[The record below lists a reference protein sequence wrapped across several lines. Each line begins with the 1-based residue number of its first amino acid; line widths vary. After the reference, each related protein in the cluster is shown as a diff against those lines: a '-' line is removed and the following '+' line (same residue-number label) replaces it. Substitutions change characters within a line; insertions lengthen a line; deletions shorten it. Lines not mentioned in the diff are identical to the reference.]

1 MNIMLIMFFIYTT
14 FGDEDDIDLIFPAPK
29 FEGSS
34 VESELTYLDQFDG
47 CTFREDRNKSVVCMG
62 LTCTQ
67 YPSSVHLRTAS
78 LKIRTTKITTI
89 RKTDFQNLENV
100 LTLLIEFN
108 FDLIKLE
115 PGCFENLTQL
125 TNLSISFNQNLKS
138 LEADVFQGLKNLK
151 ELYMNK
157 NAFTE
162 VRDITRAL
170 SPEYVPSLEHLYMTE
185 NVFRNV
191 LKHDFLAMT
200 GSPLEE
206 LQMVLCQIEYV
217 HPESLNPLK
226 NLRFL
231 RLGQNQFNV
240 SVIEELISES
250 IQNKIPLRTLDLYDA
265 GFRRKPPTNL
275 LTLIAQTNITHL
287 SLGRNTFDNLNEY
300 SFPKMPKI
308 VVLDLSNCLLLDI
321 AIGTFDTMPNLKTLL
336 LAGNRLPSIGPG
348 IALSRL
354 KKLDV
359 SANSG
364 NPISRSYFRVDD
376 YIFVGMDSLFALQLS
391 NNLISQITPYMFA
404 GLENLRYLSLKN
416 ATVFGI
422 DPGSLVYFKHLEYL
436 NLQNNQFSTEITAD
450 VFQGLNE
457 LKILLLGGCSLES
470 LPAIPSP
477 FTYLPNLTY
486 LGLERNSFY
495 SISPNLFPPL
505 VNLKNLDLSFNKL
518 TEWNKRIL
526 NNISVDALDVSQ
538 NKFKRLTQPMLEDFQ
553 NLSMLNLEGNPFTCD
568 CSMYPS
574 SKWYGE
580 HNFTLKPMSN
590 GDFIAKCV
598 NSDEWRQISIFKY
611 MEYLQMNPNAC
622 AISPAFNK
630 TALIATLSVISVI
643 IVVMLTLGYV
653 YRLHVRHWF
662 LLGRMAFRRYIRS
675 RKNKFNSGSN
685 CSYKYDA
692 FVSYSNEDQE
702 FVINLVGMLEN
713 NEPYL
718 KLCVYERDFQIGS
731 VISESVLQSVASSR
745 KTLLIVSD
753 SFAKSQWCRWE
764 AKLAEHHHLFFQDGD
779 MKGSQGT
786 LLIILLGNICE
797 GNMTPTLKYLL
808 KTRIYLEWSTAPEK
822 QRLFWEK
829 LRKKLSSP
837 NSGIYESCMSI
848 SET

>member
-1 MNIMLIMFFIYTT
+1 MFFIYTT

-34 VESELTYLDQFDG
+34 IESELTYLDQIDG

-67 YPSSVHLRTAS
+67 YPSSVHLQTAA
-78 LKIRTTKITTI
+78 LKIRTTKISTI
-89 RKTDFQNLENV
+89 RKADFKNLENIK
-100 LTLLIEFN
+100 TLLIEFN
-108 FDLIKLE
+108 FDLIRLE
-115 PGCFENLTQL
+115 PGCFETLNQL

-138 LEADVFQGLKNLK
+138 LEIDVFQGLKNLK

-170 SPEYVPSLEHLYMTE
+170 SPQYVPSLEHLYMTE

-191 LKHDFLAMT
+191 LKDDFLTMA
-200 GSPLEE
+200 GSLLEE
-206 LQMVLCQIEYV
+206 LQMVLCQIEYI
-217 HPESLNPLK
+217 HPASLNSLK

-240 SVIEELISES
+240 SVIENLINEC
-250 IQNKIPLRTLDLYDA
+250 IQNRIPLRTLDLYDA
-265 GFRRKPPTNL
+265 GFRRKPPMKL
-275 LTLIAQTNITHL
+275 LTLIAETNITHL

-321 AIGTFDTMPNLKTLL
+321 SVGTFDTMPNLKTLL
-336 LAGNRLPSIGPG
+336 LAGNRLPSIEQG

-359 SANSG
+359 SGNSG

-376 YIFVGMDSLFALQLS
+376 NIFVGMDSLYALQLS
-391 NNLISQITPYMFA
+391 NNLISQITIFMFA

-422 DPGSLVYFKHLEYL
+422 DPGSLIYFKHLEYL
-436 NLQNNQFSTEITAD
+436 NLENNQFSTEITAD
-450 VFQGLNE
+450 VFQGMDE

-495 SISPNLFPPL
+495 SISSNLFLPL
-505 VNLKNLDLSFNKL
+505 VNMKNLDLSFNKL
-518 TEWNKRIL
+518 TEWNRRIL
-526 NNISVDALDVSQ
+526 NNISVEALDVSQ
-538 NKFKRLTQPMLEDFQ
+538 NKFKRLTQPMMEDFQ

-568 CSMYPS
+568 CNMYPS

-580 HNFTLKPMSN
+580 HNFTLKAMRN
-590 GDFIAKCV
+590 EVFVAKCV
-598 NSDEWRQISIFKY
+598 NSDEWKQMSIFKY
-611 MEYLQMNPNAC
+611 MEYLQINPKAC
-622 AISPAFNK
+622 DISAAFNK
-630 TALIATLSVISVI
+630 TALIATLSVISII
-643 IVVMLTLGYV
+643 IVIVLISGYV
-653 YRLHVRHWF
+653 YRLHVRHWC
-662 LLGRMAFRRYIRS
+662 LLGRMAVRRYLRL
-675 RKNKFNSGSN
+675 RKNKFSSETN
-685 CSYKYDA
+685 CAFKYDA

-764 AKLAEHHHLFFQDGD
+764 AKLAEHHHLFFHDGD
-779 MKGSQGT
+779 IKGPQGT
-786 LLIILLGNICE
+786 LLIILLDNICE

-808 KTRIYLEWSTAPEK
+808 KTRIYLEWCTDPEK
-822 QRLFWEK
+822 QLQFWDK
-829 LRKKLSSP
+829 LRKKLASP
-837 NSGIYESCMSI
+837 NNGIYETCMSI